1 MAPLRHLC
9 NVKLSQL
16 QCYIQGVMGL
26 ELMHLFSH
34 QDGRGSSF
42 KIGSKSRLSD
52 VCRVGAALT

>member
-1 MAPLRHLC
+1 
-9 NVKLSQL
+9 
-16 QCYIQGVMGL
+16 MGL
-26 ELMHLFSH
+26 ELMHLFSY